1 MTQFRRIRIAILLAA
16 AALLGAQWLA
26 MSMLLGRARSAA
38 LETASDTVQRAARA
52 VEASLNRNFVQ
63 LDAMLVGLPGI
74 LAPMAEGG
82 PMSAA
87 QINRVL
93 RELNNQNFTFR
104 DVLLI
109 GENNMP
115 VATGLPLSRRRP
127 FSEAVLR
134 SFFEGTPQA
143 GAMLIGGPLRN
154 PASGEWSLY
163 AARRISLPGF
173 GALLAVAEMPVPVL
187 STLLSVGADGA
198 GLRISLER
206 SDGTLLASQPHDEAR
221 IGTRFPVLASGP
233 ASGPASGTA
242 GTDDSQAPVSVF
254 DGRPVIAFKRPLL
267 YPALALTASMD
278 RDLALRDWEQERIR
292 ALVVSTGFALLVAA
306 LAGALMLAMRQRERV
321 ETERNRWRAM
331 LENALDSMT
340 DGFVMWDAQDRLVAC
355 NARYKDFYRVS
366 APFIQPGAHFDD
378 IMREGFIRGQYPQA
392 GADLDTFL
400 AEMRRWHRGN
410 SPPMERLLPDGR
422 WMLVTER
429 ATPGGGTVGI
439 RTDITE
445 LKRTMEEVAEA
456 RDAAAAAAEAKS
468 QFLARMSHELR
479 TPLNGILGF
488 AQVLM
493 DDQRMASDQREQL
506 RILHEAAR
514 HLLELV
520 NGLLDLSKI
529 AAGRLELRPESIA
542 LTPLLERAA
551 ALLAPE
557 ISRKALRFTLDV
569 QPGTPDAV
577 QADPT
582 RLLQLLL
589 NLLSNAVKFTPSA
602 GQISL
607 RAQPALIGQGVRL
620 EVQDS
625 GPGIAPEQR
634 HLLFRDF
641 VQLATPGGGGGEI
654 PFGTGLGLSIAAQL
668 AELMGGRIGCESHPG
683 NGALFWVELPLPL
696 AGPQTR
702 AAAAGP
708 DAMSAA
714 AAPARPMRILVADDV
729 PANRLVARA
738 MLTSAG
744 HHVTCVEDGAMAL
757 QAMRQGDFDL
767 VLMDLQ
773 MPVMDG
779 LQATRAIRALEAP
792 RNKVP
797 VIAVTASVMPEQ
809 VEACREAGMDSHLAK
824 PIDRDTLLNMVA
836 HFAHLSHP
844 GHDAAPP
851 PAPKTDPGMAREA
864 DVPLLDRSALQALLT
879 DLGQSAPSVL
889 DEFCREL
896 EQGAETLLAL
906 EADSAAPMEPLRAV
920 THRLQGVSRTLG
932 ARALSEALE
941 WLQASLAQG
950 ADPMPALRGVHG
962 RLTQTLPLLRAVAD
976 DTRDLSASLRHPS

>member
-1 MTQFRRIRIAILLAA
+1 MAQFRRIRYAILLSA
-16 AALLGAQWLA
+16 AALLCAQWLA
-26 MSMLLGRARSAA
+26 TSMLLSRTRNAA
-38 LETASDTVQRAARA
+38 LTAAADTVQRAARA

-63 LDAMLVGLPGI
+63 IDAMLVGLPGI
-74 LAPMAEGG
+74 LAPMAGNG
-82 PMSAA
+82 SLSAP
-87 QINRVL
+87 QISRVL

-109 GENNMP
+109 GPDNMP
-115 VATGLPLSRRRP
+115 VATGLPLSRRRAFP
-127 FSEAVLR
+127 DAVLR
-134 SFFEGTPQA
+134 SFFESAPRP
-143 GAMLIGGPLRN
+143 GAVLIGGPLRN

-163 AARRISLPGF
+163 MARRITLPGF
-173 GALLAVAEMPVPVL
+173 GSLLAVAEMPVPVL
-187 STLLSVGADGA
+187 STLLSVGGDGA

-206 SDGTLLASQPHDEAR
+206 ADGTLLASQPHDETH
-221 IGTRFPVLASGP
+221 IGNRLSPSSVERMAE
-233 ASGPASGTA
+233 A
-242 GTDDSQAPVSVF
+242 GGDQSRQTSSRF
-254 DGRPVIAFKRPLL
+254 DGSPVIAADRPLL
-267 YPALALTASMD
+267 YPALALSASIS
-278 RDLALRDWEQERIR
+278 RDVALADWERERIR
-292 ALVVSTGFALLVAA
+292 ALVISAGFALLVAA
-306 LAGALMLAMRQRERV
+306 LAAALLAAMRQRERV

-340 DGFVMWDAQDRLVAC
+340 DGFVMWDAEDRLVAC
-355 NARYKDFYRVS
+355 NARYKDFYQVS

-378 IMREGFIRGQYPQA
+378 IMREGFLRGQYPQA
-392 GADLDTFL
+392 GASLDAFL
-400 AEMRRWHRGN
+400 ADMRRWHRGN

-422 WMLVTER
+422 WVLVTER

-445 LKRTMEEVAEA
+445 LKHTMAALAEA
-456 RDAAAAAAEAKS
+456 RDEAAAAAEAKS

-488 AQVLM
+488 AQVLV
-493 DDQRMASDQREQL
+493 DDQRLASDQREQL

-529 AAGRLELRPESIA
+529 AAGRLELRPEPTA
-542 LTPLLERAA
+542 LRPLLERAA

-557 ISRKALRFTLDV
+557 ISRKALRFTLDL
-569 QPGTPDAV
+569 QPGTPEAV

-589 NLLSNAVKFTPSA
+589 NLLSNAVKFTPPA

-607 RAQPALIGQGVRL
+607 RAQPALLGQGLRL

-625 GPGIAPEQR
+625 GPGIPTEQR

-641 VQLATPGGGGGEI
+641 VQLATPGAGAEVMA
-654 PFGTGLGLSIAAQL
+654 FGTGLGLSIAAQL
-668 AELMGGRIGCESHPG
+668 AGLMGGRIGCESHPG
-683 NGALFWVELPLPL
+683 AGALFWVELPLPL
-696 AGPQTR
+696 AQL
-702 AAAAGP
+702 AASAGAPGP
-708 DAMSAA
+708 DAVSAA
-714 AAPARPMRILVADDV
+714 VIPTEPLRILVADDV

-757 QAMRQGDFDL
+757 QAVRQGEFDL

-779 LQATRAIRALEAP
+779 LEATRAIRALKTP
-792 RNKVP
+792 HNGVP

-809 VEACREAGMDSHLAK
+809 VEACRQAGMDSHLAK
-824 PIDRDTLLNMVA
+824 PIDRDTLLRMVA
-836 HFAHLSHP
+836 HHGRGPRGGTMAEMPISSAPALGLP
-844 GHDAAPP
+844 G
-851 PAPKTDPGMAREA
+851 EA
-864 DVPLLDRSALQALLT
+864 GAPLLDRAALRALLT
-879 DLGQSAPSVL
+879 DLGPSAASVL
-889 DEFCREL
+889 EEFRREL
-896 EQGAETLLAL
+896 QQGAETLAALATEPQAQA
-906 EADSAAPMEPLRAV
+906 EALRAA
-920 THRLQGVSRTLG
+920 THRLQGVSRTIG

-950 ADPMPALRGVHG
+950 VDPAPALQSARG
-962 RLTQTLPLLRAVAD
+962 RLDQTVPLLLDAAETV
-976 DTRDLSASLRHPS
+976 RDLPSPLGHSG